1 MKEYVKRRSGRRRKS
16 GRGGGEGDE
25 GIRHE
30 EEREMKGYVK
40 RRRGR

>member
-1 MKEYVKRRSGRRRKS
+1 MKEYVKR
-16 GRGGGEGDE
+16 GEGDE

-30 EEREMKGYVK
+30 EEREMKEYVT